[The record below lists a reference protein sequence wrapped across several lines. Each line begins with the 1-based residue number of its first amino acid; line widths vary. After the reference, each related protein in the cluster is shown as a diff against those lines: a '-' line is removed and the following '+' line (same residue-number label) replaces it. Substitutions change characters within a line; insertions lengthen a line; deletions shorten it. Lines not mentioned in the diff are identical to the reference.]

1 MNLAPFLLDQWLERF
16 KHGQIRHDLASST
29 GPVWTLQELL
39 ALASPDE
46 REHILAGP
54 LVYGAAAGSEALR
67 TGIADLH
74 GVSPEDVLVTTGAAE
89 ALHILFFAA
98 AEPGANVV
106 VSFPGFPPTVTLPAA
121 LGLEVRTYGLR
132 PENGFRLD
140 LDEVKA
146 LVDERTRLL
155 LVTSPHNPTG
165 AVIDEDTMQSLS
177 RLAAARGALF
187 VADEVYHPLY
197 LGEEARSAAA
207 REGNLVVS
215 DFSKALCLSGLRLG
229 YLIDRDAQ
237 RRARW
242 LNARMHFTITSTS
255 FGESLGA
262 LALRHR
268 ATLVGRARAR
278 VTANVAAFE
287 ETVTRLQ
294 GLLEWVPLR
303 GGTTAFPW
311 LTFARDSRPFAE
323 ALAARGVLAV
333 PGDCFGMPR
342 HFRVGF
348 GAEPDFPA
356 ALRILEQVT
365 RDLAAGARPPEPAA
379 TPSPA

>member
-1 MNLAPFLLDQWLERF
+1 MNLAPFLLDEWLERF

-29 GPVWTLQELL
+29 GPEWTLQELL
-39 ALASPDE
+39 ALASDAE
-46 REHILAGP
+46 RDAILAAP
-54 LVYGAAAGSEALR
+54 LVYGTAAGSEALR

-74 GVSPEDVLVTTGAAE
+74 RASPEDVIVTTGASE

-106 VSFPGFPPTVTLPAA
+106 VSFPGFPPTATLPAA
-121 LGLEVRTYGLR
+121 LGLEVRTYRLR

-140 LDEVKA
+140 PDEVKS
-146 LVDERTRLL
+146 LVDARTRLL

-165 AVIDEDTMQSLS
+165 AVIDEGELQALAH
-177 RLAAARGALF
+177 LAAAHGALF

-197 LGEEARSAAA
+197 RGEEAMTAAA
-207 REGNLVVS
+207 REGALVVG

-229 YLIDRDAQ
+229 YLIDRNAE

-268 ATLVGRARAR
+268 ETIVGRARAR
-278 VTANVAAFE
+278 VAANVAAFE
-287 ETVTRLQ
+287 QSVKSLQ
-294 GLLEWVPLR
+294 GLLGWVPLR

-311 LTFARDSRPFAE
+311 LAFASDTQPFAE
-323 ALAARGVLAV
+323 VLAAQGVLVV

-348 GAEPDFPA
+348 GADPDFAA
-356 ALRILEQVT
+356 ALRVLEQVT
-365 RDLAAGARPPEPAA
+365 RDFAARAAMTGTSAAAARP
-379 TPSPA
+379 